1 MTQLETIGLLALCA
15 VAGFMVVWTTLGG
28 REEPPPPPPGGEG

>member
-28 REEPPPPPPGGEG
+28 RETPPPPDGEG